1 MTIVSN
7 FFTDTVVVVLVL
19 GFMIFIHELGHF
31 VAAKRFG
38 VRVQVFSLGF
48 GKRLFGFKRGET
60 DYRVSLLPLG
70 GYVKMSGEDPSE
82 PTSGD
87 SGDFLSHPRWQRFVI
102 AIMGPAMNIVT
113 AILLLT
119 VLYKYHFQK
128 PAYDEQPARIG
139 EVEKNSPG
147 AKAGLQ
153 PGDLVVRAGNLSNP
167 KWEDLELKVMTTTG
181 EAIPMQVE
189 RGGKLVD
196 VLLTPQAEGADQI
209 GFAGL
214 LPCIPSTIGAVEPSM
229 PAGQAGLKAG
239 DKIVSVDGK
248 AAPCFGSIAQIL
260 QDANGQRL
268 DLTVLRKGR
277 ELQLQV
283 QPVYRDEDGQKRWL
297 IGVNSTRLDVV
308 VRQLPWNRAIATA
321 MDDNIRNTVATFDVL
336 QKILTHHMSARSLS
350 GPIGIAQISG
360 EAYRAGIP
368 DLLMLVSFISLQLGI
383 FNLLPIPILDG
394 GMIVMLGVE
403 GLMRRDLSLK
413 VKERVVQ
420 VGMVFLLI
428 LAVFVM
434 YNDIIKTI
442 KPY

>member
-7 FFTDTVVVVLVL
+7 FFTDTTVVVVVL

-31 VAAKRFG
+31 LAAKRFG
-38 VRVQVFSLGF
+38 VRVMVFSLGF

-70 GYVKMSGEDPSE
+70 GYVKMAGEDPSE
-82 PTSGD
+82 PHTGD
-87 SGDFLSHPRWQRFVI
+87 PGDFLYHPRWQRFVI
-102 AIMGPAMNIVT
+102 AIMGPAMNIAT
-113 AILLLT
+113 AVILLS

-128 PAYDEQPARIG
+128 PAYEEEPARIG
-139 EVEKNSPG
+139 EVDRNSPA

-153 PGDLVVRAGNLSNP
+153 AGDLVVQAGDMKNP
-167 KWEDLELKVMTTTG
+167 TWEDLDLKVVTTTG
-181 EAIPMQVE
+181 EAIPLKVE
-189 RGGKLVD
+189 RDGQLLSVS
-196 VLLTPQAEGADQI
+196 LTPKAEGADRI

-214 LPCIPSTIGAVEPSM
+214 YPCLPNVIGAIEPSL
-229 PAGQAGLKAG
+229 PASQAGLRAG
-239 DKIVSVDGK
+239 DRIVAVNGKRVD
-248 AAPCFGSIAQIL
+248 CFDSLAQVL
-260 QDANGQRL
+260 QGLKNQQL
-268 DLTVLRKGR
+268 DLTVLRAGGAMHF
-277 ELQLQV
+277 QV
-283 QPVYRDEDGQKRWL
+283 QPVFRDIRGEKRWV
-297 IGVNSTRLDVV
+297 IGVDSPRVDVV
-308 VRQLPWNRAIATA
+308 VRQLPWKRAIATA
-321 MDDNIRNTVATFDVL
+321 VDENIRYTGATFDVL
-336 QKILTHHMSARSLS
+336 EKILTHHMSARSLT

-360 EAYRAGIP
+360 EAYRAGVP
-368 DLLMLVSFISLQLGI
+368 DLLTLVSFISLQLGI

-394 GMIVMLGVE
+394 GMILMLGIE

-413 VKERVVQ
+413 FKERVVQ

>member
-7 FFTDTVVVVLVL
+7 FFTDTVVVIVVL

-38 VRVQVFSLGF
+38 VRVMVFSLGF
-48 GKRLFGFKRGET
+48 GKRLFGFKRGGT

-87 SGDFLSHPRWQRFVI
+87 PGDFLSHPRWQRFVI
-102 AIMGPAMNIVT
+102 AVMGPAMNIAT
-113 AILLLT
+113 AVVLLSL
-119 VLYKYHFQK
+119 LYKFHFQK
-128 PAYDEQPARIG
+128 PAYEEQAARIG
-139 EVEKNSPG
+139 QVEQNSP
-147 AKAGLQ
+147 AAEAGLQ
-153 PGDLVVRAGNLSNP
+153 PGDLVVQAGGLKNP

-181 EAIPMQVE
+181 EAIPMQIE
-189 RGGKLVD
+189 RNGKLVEAS
-196 VLLTPQAEGADQI
+196 LTPKAEGVDQI

-214 LPCIPSTIGAVEPSM
+214 SPCLPSVVGRVEPGM
-229 PAGQAGLKAG
+229 PARQAGIEAK
-239 DKIVSVDGK
+239 DKIFAVDGK
-248 AAPCFGSIAQIL
+248 QTPCWGSLAGML
-260 QDANGQRL
+260 QNLKGKQL
-268 DLTVLRKGR
+268 DLTVLRTGLEMHFEVR
-277 ELQLQV
+277 
-283 QPVYRDEDGQKRWL
+283 PVYREERGEKRWV
-297 IGVNSTRLDVV
+297 IGVESPRMDVV
-308 VRQLPWNRAIATA
+308 VRQLPWNRAVATA
-321 MDDNIRNTVATFDVL
+321 VDDNVRNTVATFDVL
-336 QKILTHHMSARSLS
+336 EKILTRHMSARSLS

-360 EAYRAGIP
+360 EAYRAGLP
-368 DLLMLVSFISLQLGI
+368 DLLMLISFISLQLGI

-403 GLMRRDLSLK
+403 GLMRRDLSLQ

-420 VGMVFLLI
+420 VGMVFLLM

>member
-7 FFTDTVVVVLVL
+7 FFTDTVVVVVVL

-38 VRVQVFSLGF
+38 VRVLVFSLGF

-70 GYVKMSGEDPSE
+70 GYVKMAGEDPSE
-82 PTSGD
+82 PHTGD
-87 SGDFLSHPRWQRFVI
+87 PGDFLAHPRWQRFVI
-102 AIMGPAMNIVT
+102 AIMGPAMNVVT
-113 AILLLT
+113 AIILLSA
-119 VLYKYHFQK
+119 LYKYHFQK
-128 PAYDEQPARIG
+128 PAYEEQPARIG
-139 EVEKNSPG
+139 EVEENSPG

-153 PGDLVVRAGNLSNP
+153 AGDLVVQASGIHNP
-167 KWEDLELKVMTTTG
+167 KWEDLELQVVTTTG
-181 EAIPMQVE
+181 EAIPMEVE
-189 RGGKLVD
+189 RDGKLLNVS
-196 VLLTPQAEGADQI
+196 LTPEAEGADQI

-214 LPCIPSTIGAVEPSM
+214 FPCLPNVIGAVEPSM
-229 PAGQAGLKAG
+229 PASQAGLKPG
-239 DKIVSVDGK
+239 DKIIAVNGK
-248 AAPCFGSIAQIL
+248 TVACFGGLAQTL
-260 QDANGQRL
+260 QNLKGQRL
-268 DLTVLRKGR
+268 DLTVLRGGN
-277 ELQLQV
+277 EMHFQV
-283 QPVYRDEDGQKRWL
+283 QPVYRDIQGQRRWV
-297 IGVNSTRLDVV
+297 IGVDSPRLDVV
-308 VRQLPWNRAIATA
+308 VRQLPWNRAIRTA
-321 MDDNIRNTVATFDVL
+321 VDDNIRNTMATFDVL
-336 QKILTHHMSARSLS
+336 KKILTRHMSARSLS

-383 FNLLPIPILDG
+383 LNLLPIPILDG
-394 GMIVMLGVE
+394 GMILMLGIE

-413 VKERVVQ
+413 VKERMVQ